1 MGLKSTGNNTLRL
14 QSFVGSL
21 IERTRVFC
29 GVFFTGVESMSTD
42 RANRL
47 EDRQELI
54 FVYPGRSSANSHR
67 ILLQKNRFYSLVKRC
82 HDVSIYR
89 YLRSCTGCG
98 HLPFSQQAKRLK
110 GRNLRNGGR
119 NCIFETF
126 EKVLELEVLRCRIAL
141 LVQRST
147 SSTGVRRRTD
157 RGLSSQT
164 EDRQE
169 SQVAIL

>member
-1 MGLKSTGNNTLRL
+1 
-14 QSFVGSL
+14 
-21 IERTRVFC
+21 
-29 GVFFTGVESMSTD
+29 
-42 RANRL
+42 
-47 EDRQELI
+47 
-54 FVYPGRSSANSHR
+54 
-67 ILLQKNRFYSLVKRC
+67 LLQKNRFYSLVKRC

-141 LVQRST
+141 LVQQAALVCE
-147 SSTGVRRRTD
+147 G
-157 RGLSSQT
+157 GQT
-164 EDRQE
+164 EGLAVKQKTVRSLKLQFYNAYTVSDLGLA
-169 SQVAIL
+169 SW